1 MSEYYAMIRSTDHL
15 AHYGIKGM
23 KWGVRK
29 ARAKGVTTA
38 RGQRAMRRQY
48 AKAQK
53 KLAKLNQL
61 ADLQVQSAKAKKHNK
76 RAAVGLGFGLVGLAG
91 FARNE
96 AVAKKAKEVLL
107 EEAAKRNAAAKALLE
122 VTRAKQNQKPSA
134 RQKRIV
140 GEGKG
145 IYKTGEG
152 LGTGSVGT
160 NPSSNA
166 FAKTR
171 ANADSAA
178 VQATRTSGLSPYEK
192 IKRASALVGMA
203 GFGTAAYQKGRAIA
217 AKRRT
222 TKEGHAR
229 AVAKRNEF
237 KREMDRAFAGTRY
250 ATRNQNGKRKRR

>member
-29 ARAKGVTTA
+29 AKAKGVATA
-38 RGQRAMRRQY
+38 RGQRAMRKQY
-48 AKAQK
+48 VKAQK

-61 ADLQVQSAKAKKHNK
+61 ADLQVQSANVKKHNK

-107 EEAAKRNAAAKALLE
+107 EEAAKRDAAAKALLE
-122 VTRAKQNQKPSA
+122 AMRAKQNQKPSA

-152 LGTGSVGT
+152 LGTGAVGT
-160 NPSSNA
+160 NPSSGA
-166 FAKTR
+166 FTR
-171 ANADSAA
+171 ANADPVA
-178 VQATRTSGLSPYEK
+178 VQTTKTSGLSPYEK
-192 IKRASALVGMA
+192 IKRASAVVGMA